1 MNICKKSLNVIMM
14 LFILFNIC
22 ACKNENKISESY
34 PKIYDYLDSIT
45 IDTFKNQIKNKDTFI
60 VYVGRPTCSDCEL
73 LDDRLISNIEED
85 SSLKKI
91 LYMNITNYP
100 MKINQNGMI
109 LNLHIIL
116 KGRQH
121 LYQ

>member
-45 IDTFKNQIKNKDTFI
+45 IDTFKNQIKKLSVHQVEEF
-60 VYVGRPTCSDCEL
+60 L
-73 LDDRLISNIEED
+73 LVAKVSWLV
-85 SSLKKI
+85 
-91 LYMNITNYP
+91 
-100 MKINQNGMI
+100 
-109 LNLHIIL
+109 
-116 KGRQH
+116 
-121 LYQ
+121 

>member
-1 MNICKKSLNVIMM
+1 MNLIEVMK
-14 LFILFNIC
+14 
-22 ACKNENKISESY
+22 ENKYDKIKQLVI

-45 IDTFKNQIKNKDTFI
+45 IDTFKNKIKNKDTFI

-91 LYMNITNYP
+91 LYMNIT
-100 MKINQNGMI
+100 
-109 LNLHIIL
+109 IIHENKSKWNDFKSRYHSL
-116 KGRQH
+116 RYTH
-121 LYQ
+121 E

>member
-85 SSLKKI
+85 SSLKKYYI
-91 LYMNITNYP
+91 
-100 MKINQNGMI
+100 
-109 LNLHIIL
+109 
-116 KGRQH
+116 
-121 LYQ
+121 

>member
-45 IDTFKNQIKNKDTFI
+45 IDTFKNKIKNKDTFI

-91 LYMNITNYP
+91 LYMNIT
-100 MKINQNGMI
+100 
-109 LNLHIIL
+109 IIHENKSKWNDL
-116 KGRQH
+116 
-121 LYQ
+121 